1 MKVFLA
7 GETPLSKLA
16 SWKRDGVDIDPA
28 QLESVI
34 KRRLFSYYYHND
46 KVGGI
51 LDKEVRASIALQ
63 HELFLDSGAYSAF
76 TKKETISIKEYG
88 TFILKHGH
96 NFAVKANLDDIGD
109 TGPKSWENMK
119 ALESMGCNVF
129 PVFHFDDDYRYL
141 TKMLDEG
148 YPFMALGGLVGA
160 STKKLMEWLD
170 HVWANYLVDSKGHP
184 RTNVHGF
191 GLTSFPLMFRYP
203 WYSVDS
209 SSWVMTSIFGSCVFV
224 LDGKLVKIDFSD
236 ESSSK
241 RELDSWHYAVLPEP
255 QRLKVDE
262 ILKPYGINAQQL
274 GSHYS
279 FRHVINASTF
289 QNMEGLHNTK
299 SFFLEQNTLFG

>member
-16 SWKRDGVDIDPA
+16 SWKRDGVDIDPV

-46 KVGGI
+46 KGGS
-51 LDKEVRASIALQ
+51 LDKEVRASIALG

-76 TKKETISIKEYG
+76 TKKETISVDQYG
-88 TFILKHGH
+88 KFMLRQGH
-96 NFAVKANLDDIGD
+96 HFAVRANLDDIGD
-109 TGPKSWENMK
+109 DGPKSWANLK
-119 ALESMGCNVF
+119 ALESMGCKPF
-129 PVFHFDDDYRYL
+129 PVFHYGDQYSYL

-160 STKKLMEWLD
+160 STKMLMEWLD
-170 HVWANYLVDSKGHP
+170 HVWANYLTNKDGTA
-184 RTNVHGF
+184 RTRVHGF

-224 LDGKLVKIDFSD
+224 LDGKMTKIDFSD
-236 ESSSK
+236 ESPAK
-241 RELDSWHYAVLPEP
+241 RDLDSWHYQAMSPAMKA
-255 QRLKVDE
+255 KVNE
-262 ILKPYGINAQQL
+262 ILIPYGITAEQL

-279 FRHVINASTF
+279 FRHVINAATF
-289 QNMEGLHNTK
+289 QNMEDIHNTVK
-299 SFFLEQNTLFG
+299 FFQPQPTLFG